1 MTAVGRAPALTL
13 AGVLTFAAV
22 VTAGATA
29 FAFAGI
35 LSFAGMNVLLAFIG
49 HLLER
54 CSSLACRVGGARLD
68 GERATHQAGNCCA
81 CEDGCWFHIG
91 GFWFGLLT

>member
-1 MTAVGRAPALTL
+1 MRLAAVGRTAAFSF

-22 VTAGATA
+22 VAGLATA
-29 FAFAGI
+29 FAFTGVHP
-35 LSFAGMNVLLAFIG
+35 LAGMNVLLAFVG

-54 CSSLACRVGGARLD
+54 NSGLTRRVGGVRLD

-81 CEDGCWFHIG
+81 REDGC
-91 GFWFGLLT
+91 